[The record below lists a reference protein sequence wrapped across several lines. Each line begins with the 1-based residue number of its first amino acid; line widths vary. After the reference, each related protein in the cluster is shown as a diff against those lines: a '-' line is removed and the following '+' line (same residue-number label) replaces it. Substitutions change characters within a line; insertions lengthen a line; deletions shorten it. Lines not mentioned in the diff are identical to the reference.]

1 MNKNIKTIKQCTDNI
16 KNLEG
21 QIAQL
26 QQAIK
31 AQESLITLTKENIF
45 VEEIN
50 GKTFKLRKSPKSK
63 FYGLEF
69 NVNIDVDTGSFSGT
83 VKILDPALK
92 KKWSSTL
99 LDIAEDTN
107 CYISSKFRNVSKI
120 DEETYSSN
128 SDTISDYNYVVV
140 EMVDAYLDKKLVLV
154 D

>member
-1 MNKNIKTIKQCTDNI
+1 MNENIKTIKKCSATI
-16 KNLEG
+16 KAFDE
-21 QIAQL
+21 QIVQL

-31 AQESLITLTKENIF
+31 AQEALVLLAKKKIF

-50 GKTFKLRKSPKSK
+50 GKTFKLRKSSRSK

-69 NVNIDVDTGSFSGT
+69 NVNIDIDTESFSGI
-83 VKILDPALK
+83 VKILDPTLK
-92 KKWSSTL
+92 NNWSSTL
-99 LDIAEDTN
+99 LDIAEDTD
-107 CYISSKFRNVSKI
+107 CYISPKFRNVSKI

-128 SDTISDYNYVVV
+128 SDTISDYNYVVI